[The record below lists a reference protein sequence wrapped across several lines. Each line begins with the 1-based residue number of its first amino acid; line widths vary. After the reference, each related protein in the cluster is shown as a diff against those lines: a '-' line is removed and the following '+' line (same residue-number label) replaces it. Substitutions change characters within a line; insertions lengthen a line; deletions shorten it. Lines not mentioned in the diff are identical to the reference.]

1 MNGYK
6 YIIMDKTLNF
16 RKIDKYENKWMQKCK
31 YINKNLIKED
41 QMAHFLGKKYY
52 QECHFSKRI

>member
-31 YINKNLIKED
+31 YINKNLFKED
-41 QMAHFLGKKYY
+41 QMAHFLGKNIIKSVIF
-52 QECHFSKRI
+52 QK